1 MKGGELDMTHT
12 LSGIRV
18 GRVFAVGALAFSTSV
33 VLVMLV
39 IFGYAFALGFEARG
53 QPDQAQIQRFA
64 VAVAPWLG
72 PVLASILSACGAA
85 WVAARVPGRLVLH
98 GVLVGAVVGIGVL
111 AIEFSQGIDISD
123 FAKMVPIVG
132 AGWLASAFVV
142 ARRRSKGVA

>member
-1 MKGGELDMTHT
+1 MTHT

-18 GRVFAVGALAFSTSV
+18 GRVFAVGALAFATSV

-39 IFGYAFALGFEARG
+39 IFAYAFALGFQARG

-85 WVAARVPGRLVLH
+85 WVAARVPRRLVLH
-98 GVLVGAVVGIGVL
+98 GLLVGAVVGVGVL
-111 AIEFSQGIDISD
+111 AIEFSQGIGVAD
-123 FAKMVPIVG
+123 FAKVVPIVG
-132 AGWLASAFVV
+132 AGWLGGALVV
-142 ARRRSKGVA
+142 ARSRSKPVA